1 MAFGQR
7 VFFRV
12 LSAASGTI
20 CKLQLLFDDVPQLLT
35 IVAKDGVVL
44 DTTFES
50 TLDLPPASRV
60 EFVAQ
65 MPVAGI
71 RSVQLVLCFHPVL
84 GATSSTHISIRSCV
98 CSYDLSNPKLNRR
111 P

>member
-1 MAFGQR
+1 M
-7 VFFRV
+7 
-12 LSAASGTI
+12 
-20 CKLQLLFDDVPQLLT
+20 

-65 MPVAGI
+65 MPVAGT

-84 GATSSTHISIRSCV
+84 GTASSTHISIGSSV
-98 CSYDLSNPKLNRR
+98 CSNDLSNPKLNHH